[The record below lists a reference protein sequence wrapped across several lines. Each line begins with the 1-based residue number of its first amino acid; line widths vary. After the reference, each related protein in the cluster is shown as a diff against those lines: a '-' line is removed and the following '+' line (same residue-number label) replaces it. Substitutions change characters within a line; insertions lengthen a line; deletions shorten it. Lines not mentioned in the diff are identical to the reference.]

1 MLKTVNG
8 KQFDLGALYVSPW
21 RLTSRTSYEEPEI
34 TIPDGS
40 LVVIL
45 NIEECNSSLRF
56 SDYKLRVLTIEGEIV
71 DIYSTAAGLDFWKTV
86 EQDKKNKKF

>member
-1 MLKTVNG
+1 MHKTVNG

-45 NIEECNSSLRF
+45 DIEECSSSLRF
-56 SDYKLRVLTIEGEIV
+56 SDYKLRVLTTEGEIA
-71 DIYSTAAGLDFWKTV
+71 DIYSTVAGLDYWKLAKNR
-86 EQDKKNKKF
+86 KKK